1 MKKFLLVLLAAALV
15 FGATTVFSFADLYGE
30 PVDVDEVDN
39 YATWIDSF
47 YWNGER
53 LPGEGRAVIDE
64 YMDDKTLY
72 DVDSRESCGF
82 LGWVCFTEKVKVFGY
97 YLTFADGNTSL
108 VTDESF
114 TYINEPD
121 LVSTVEG
128 WWPGSGEFIQRYLIT
143 VPIAELKGRCEI
155 TAVAVL
161 ESDEVVLMNS
171 YNHPERSTWVEFE
184 FSGGEEENPTEAPV
198 ENPTEA
204 PVENPTEAPEEPTQE
219 PEVEPT
225 QEPEVEP
232 TQEPEVE
239 PTQEPEVEPTQEP
252 AAEPTDEPAGNPTE
266 VPTGAIDPG
275 KKKGCGSAIT
285 ALSAP
290 LMLAAA
296 AFVLRKKKN

>member
-1 MKKFLLVLLAAALV
+1 MKKLLLILLAAALV
-15 FGATTVFSFADLYGE
+15 FDATTVFSFADEYGE
-30 PVDVDEVDN
+30 P
-39 YATWIDSF
+39 WIDSF
-47 YWNGER
+47 YWNGNR
-53 LPGEGRAVIDE
+53 LQGEGRAVIDE
-64 YMDDKTLY
+64 YMADKTLY
-72 DVDSRESCGF
+72 DVESRESCGF

-97 YLTFADGNTSL
+97 YLTFANGNTSL

-114 TYINEPD
+114 FYNNEPD
-121 LVSTVEG
+121 LITTVEG

-161 ESDEVVLMNS
+161 ESGEVVLMNS

-204 PVENPTEAPEEPTQE
+204 PAEPTEAPEEPTKE

-225 QEPEVEP
+225 K
-232 TQEPEVE
+232 
-239 PTQEPEVEPTQEP
+239 EPEVEPTQEP

-296 AFVLRKKKN
+296 AFVLRKKKG

>member
-1 MKKFLLVLLAAALV
+1 M
-15 FGATTVFSFADLYGE
+15 
-30 PVDVDEVDN
+30 
-39 YATWIDSF
+39 
-47 YWNGER
+47 
-53 LPGEGRAVIDE
+53 
-64 YMDDKTLY
+64 
-72 DVDSRESCGF
+72 
-82 LGWVCFTEKVKVFGY
+82 
-97 YLTFADGNTSL
+97 
-108 VTDESF
+108 
-114 TYINEPD
+114 
-121 LVSTVEG
+121 
-128 WWPGSGEFIQRYLIT
+128 
-143 VPIAELKGRCEI
+143 PIAELKGRCEI

-161 ESDEVVLMNS
+161 ESGEVVLMNS

-204 PVENPTEAPEEPTQE
+204 PVENPTEAPE
-219 PEVEPT
+219 
-225 QEPEVEP
+225 
-232 TQEPEVE
+232 E